1 MPNPTAPTDTPLPYA
16 IVDGLVHDAT
26 GSPFV
31 ALDASSPAQVYLV
44 EAANAV
50 PELLARIAELE
61 AMLP

>member
-1 MPNPTAPTDTPLPYA
+1 VSTPTAPTDTPLPYA

>member
-1 MPNPTAPTDTPLPYA
+1 MSAPADTPLPYA

-44 EAANAV
+44 EAANAL
-50 PELLARIAELE
+50 PAALARIAELE
-61 AMLP
+61 AP

>member
-1 MPNPTAPTDTPLPYA
+1 MSAPTAPTDTPLPYA

-44 EAANAV
+44 EAANAL
-50 PELLARIAELE
+50 PAALARIAELE